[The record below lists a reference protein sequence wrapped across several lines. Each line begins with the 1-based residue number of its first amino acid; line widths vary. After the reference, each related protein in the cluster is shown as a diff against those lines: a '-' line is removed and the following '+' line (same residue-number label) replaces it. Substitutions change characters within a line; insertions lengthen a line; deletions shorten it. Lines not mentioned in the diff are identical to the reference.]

1 MNRYAKFV
9 LVFGLFSTFSYAD
22 VVSIRA
28 DAWYPINGEAGSATP
43 GYMIEIAQ
51 TILIDNGHSLDY
63 QTMPWERSL
72 AEVRTGKYD
81 CVVGATP
88 GDAEDFVFPEESWG
102 EFESTFYVK
111 KGSSWRYADLD
122 SIKNIKVGVI
132 GGYAYSDEFDA
143 YVAENKSSA
152 MVQVLNANNAL
163 EQNIK
168 KLNAGRI
175 DTVVES
181 HLVMKAKLM
190 EMGLADNIVPAGA
203 LTESEPIFIACSPAK
218 ASSKIYSKLFSD
230 GIQKLRASGQLKT
243 ILDKYGLTDWK

>member
-1 MNRYAKFV
+1 MNRNVNFI
-9 LVFGLFSTFSYAD
+9 LVCALCSSFSYAD

-28 DAWYPINGEAGSATP
+28 DAWYPINGDAGSEKP
-43 GYMIEIAQ
+43 GYMIEIAEA
-51 TILIDNGHSLDY
+51 ILTENGHSLDY

-72 AEVRTGKYD
+72 TEVRAGKYD

-88 GDAEDFVFPEESWG
+88 GDAEDFIFPEESWG
-102 EFESTFYVK
+102 AFESTFYVK
-111 KGSSWRYADLD
+111 KGNGWRYTDLD
-122 SIKNIKVGVI
+122 SVKNIKVGVI

-143 YVAENKSSA
+143 YVAANKANA

-175 DTVVES
+175 DAVVES
-181 HLVMKAKLM
+181 HLVMNAKLM
-190 EMGLADNIVPAGA
+190 EMGLVDNITSAGA

-218 ASSKIYSKLFSD
+218 ASSKIYSSLFSG